1 MKKLLRKSTEKEIHS
16 VIEKLLQSKDAKA
29 AKSIAKNIGE
39 AARALAKKFV
49 KQLPSAPVVKTT
61 APVAKKKTS
70 SKPAKQPKKAAKAK
84 QKKGSQKANGASKP
98 SASKAASPIIKLAV
112 KNTPVK
118 K

>member
-29 AKSIAKNIGE
+29 AKTIAKNIGE
-39 AARALAKKFV
+39 ASRSLAKKFV
-49 KQLPSAPVVKTT
+49 KHLPSAPVVKK
-61 APVAKKKTS
+61 APPAAKKKAA
-70 SKPAKQPKKAAKAK
+70 SKSAKKAKKAVEAKTKNAAP
-84 QKKGSQKANGASKP
+84 KANGASKP
-98 SASKAASPIIKLAV
+98 ASKATAPVIKLAP